1 MLKILKVNL
10 QKMQTFILF
19 LSGKEY
25 DKYRIDTTVT
35 EIDQIKDSYMTT
47 ISSMSNLLRKFERD
61 FRYIISDQAELL
73 NRDKSFPRFEKRE
86 VYQSTLTEANFAIW
100 SN

>member
-1 MLKILKVNL
+1 
-10 QKMQTFILF
+10 MQTFILF

-61 FRYIISDQAELL
+61 FRYVISDQAELL
-73 NRDKSFPRFEKRE
+73 SRDKSFPRFEKRE
-86 VYQSTLTEANFAIW
+86 VY
-100 SN
+100 